1 MYNHWSRAP
10 ALLQYGLVAQLG
22 ERTVRIRKVEG
33 SIPFESTT
41 KETSLV
47 YQGKRGFFRFLLLYI
62 TIYATITSKEGVNM
76 HHDDWIAPFLAMDL
90 CDGAL
95 VPIVNDD
102 EDMLEIRWDDG
113 MWIDVGFIR
122 DEETYYITT
131 VADDTLESWNNPL
144 SVLKTQNRTELI
156 EIIQHEI
163 FRCRL

>member
-1 MYNHWSRAP
+1 MPACVPPRGSVVGRASSP
-10 ALLQYGLVAQLG
+10 APTKKPLL
-22 ERTVRIRKVEG
+22 
-33 SIPFESTT
+33 STKT
-41 KETSLV
+41 REV
-47 YQGKRGFFRFLLLYI
+47 FCFLLINI

>member
-1 MYNHWSRAP
+1 
-10 ALLQYGLVAQLG
+10 
-22 ERTVRIRKVEG
+22 
-33 SIPFESTT
+33 
-41 KETSLV
+41 
-47 YQGKRGFFRFLLLYI
+47 
-62 TIYATITSKEGVNM
+62 M

-163 FRCRL
+163 FRCRLQNTFCHFTSTYPDFT

>member
-1 MYNHWSRAP
+1 MLIN
-10 ALLQYGLVAQLG
+10 
-22 ERTVRIRKVEG
+22 
-33 SIPFESTT
+33 
-41 KETSLV
+41 
-47 YQGKRGFFRFLLLYI
+47 I